1 MKFKTNKEFRDTFIE
16 AFHETSNT
24 PNGDRELSEYE
35 FLDVY
40 LQVAECKRVLL
51 RNQQYQLYVP
61 NYDTQLYEVGF
72 RALLKQLYALSEL
85 CNYTL
90 VASWYKSFPM
100 IEILESSIYVQ
111 ESQLPDFNLILTNQ
125 GVLDVFTKE
134 ITELSDD
141 QIFTTLHYIGET
153 SLRNQSYRKIEELF
167 KVIAGND
174 KQLLKQIYLI
184 AYYTLLGQG
193 NEHITFLTGEYSP
206 SKDMLILLLKT
217 LASKQSN
224 ADFSLRSMAKDDH
237 IYLMPQG
244 RALLCGETSS
254 SDLRPGTSSKDHML
268 SIVRNMPFIITDPK
282 NVAMTFQH
290 LGMNVHSVDDIP
302 EKFVTMH
309 RFHPF
314 IWELR
319 IPRLTRL
326 TSTQT
331 LRNVANEVGAQRD
344 QLMYHPQFE
353 AKLISTVLKN
363 VDISSSDEYLR
374 SIDDITSYA
383 QYCRDDNDVQETNQ
397 V

>member
-1 MKFKTNKEFRDTFIE
+1 MKFSNGKEFRNAFIE
-16 AFHETSNT
+16 AFHETAYM

-134 ITELSDD
+134 IVECSED

-174 KQLLKQIYLI
+174 KQLLKQLYLI

-206 SKDMLILLLKT
+206 SKDMFMLILKT

-268 SIVRNMPFIITDPK
+268 SIVRNTPFIITDPK

-344 QLMYHPQFE
+344 QLMYYPQFE